1 MWIVSMGP
9 TGYVAISILSLDQ
22 LILDK
27 KIAASYYL
35 LFIELNGKRAKHQ
48 RVHQQ
53 TGDIDPT

>member
-9 TGYVAISILSLDQ
+9 TGYVVISILSLDQ

-27 KIAASYYL
+27 KIAAPYYL